1 MAVRSKKDSLSG
13 FWGRA
18 VAGCSLIFS
27 FLFLF
32 IIAGRNVMT
41 IADDFRKEMS
51 IQVYFDRAISPEE
64 IAQAQLVIRNM
75 EGISEVKFI
84 SSEDALKFMQ
94 MEFGSSLFSELQT
107 NPLPPSFEIKL
118 DRAHQALKQVRKTA
132 DSLRA
137 IPNVTEVDYAGELLG
152 KVERLRELVIYVGLV
167 FLGLISLAATAVVS
181 NAAQIL
187 YFREKE
193 KIEVMRMLGA
203 TDFYMARPLIIKGTL
218 IGVISALI
226 AILISLAI
234 YLALG
239 NEFMRIEF
247 VPVEI
252 ILAVMGWA
260 GLWGAYGGYS
270 GYARGRKQRISG

>member
-118 DRAHQALKQVRKTA
+118 DRDHQALKQVRKTA

-234 YLALG
+234 YLAL
-239 NEFMRIEF
+239 
-247 VPVEI
+247 EI
-252 ILAVMGWA
+252 
-260 GLWGAYGGYS
+260 
-270 GYARGRKQRISG
+270 GRAHV

>member
-1 MAVRSKKDSLSG
+1 
-13 FWGRA
+13 
-18 VAGCSLIFS
+18 
-27 FLFLF
+27 
-32 IIAGRNVMT
+32 MT

-118 DRAHQALKQVRKTA
+118 DRDHQALKQVRKTA